1 MTIFPWEGVLEFSE
15 PAQIP
20 DQQYFIIV
28 AIFTINQISCLK
40 SSILLLPKSQSS
52 GENRMFHECSQDKL
66 KKENRMK
73 K

>member
-1 MTIFPWEGVLEFSE
+1 MIIFPWEGVLEFPES
-15 PAQIP
+15 AQIS
-20 DQQYFIIV
+20 DLWTFITV

-40 SSILLLPKSQSS
+40 SSIFILPKSQSS
-52 GENRMFHECSQDKL
+52 GKNRRFHEPSQDKV